1 MGLFGND
8 GRKCDIV
15 LAVVDEAVCMA
26 HRTVVD
32 VAGVQGETCAVV
44 QDGGGAGGEDDD
56 FAVGL
61 VGMETDAAAGSEAAF
76 HNTALAVEVHLGI
89 EGTFTTFELRMRGL
103 WNLGEINKHRIR
115 AQGAK
120 PCLTERN

>member
-1 MGLFGND
+1 MFGDN
-8 GRKCDIV
+8 GRKCDII
-15 LAVVDEAVCMA
+15 LAVVDKTVGMS

-32 VAGVQGETCAVV
+32 VAGVESETRTVIK
-44 QDGGGAGGEDDD
+44 DGGCTRGEDDD

-61 VGMETDAAAGSEAAF
+61 VGMETDAGAGSEAAF